1 MNGEKEVLGMWL
13 GETEGAKFWLSVF
26 NDLKTRGV
34 EDCFIAC
41 VGGLKGL
48 PEAIETIYPHTQ
60 VQLCIVHQVRNS
72 LKYVTWKDRKRVAA
86 GLRAI
91 YRAPTVEAAG
101 PALEKFA
108 EEWGEQYPAI
118 APTWRR
124 NWERLTLPSSTIRQ
138 RSARLFTPPMP
149 LSR

>member
-1 MNGEKEVLGMWL
+1 MTKLTKKQESLLNELL
-13 GETEGAKFWLSVF
+13 
-26 NDLKTRGV
+26 
-34 EDCFIAC
+34 EDF
-41 VGGLKGL
+41 KGD
-48 PEAIETIYPHTQ
+48 T
-60 VQLCIVHQVRNS
+60 VHQVRNS

-91 YRAPTVEAAG
+91 YTAPTVEAAG

-118 APTWRR
+118 APTWKR

-138 RSARLFTPPMP
+138 RSARLSTPPMP